1 MNIELTDD
9 VDVYTGPSGVV
20 MREREVAGEGVLV
33 GELRILANTLQAP
46 RCVVSTVK
54 MFIR

>member
-46 RCVVSTVK
+46 RCVVSTGQNVH
-54 MFIR
+54 